1 MLDER
6 IVKVKVEGR
15 FACFTRPDLKVERM
29 TYPCMTPSAARG
41 ILDSILWKP
50 EFQWYVRRILVLKP
64 IKFCA
69 IKRNE
74 INSKQSKT
82 PIIVD
87 EVDAA
92 GKPKYRAQR
101 NSVVLKDVAY
111 IIEASI
117 YQKQMTDKNKPEKYI
132 GRKGVDAKNDGMFI
146 RRVKK
151 GQCWRRPYLGVREF
165 SAEFMEP
172 DGTEQSIMETIP
184 IGSMLFD
191 IFYNANGKPEPLFF
205 YDVAVR
211 NGILNCE
218 VPENDKM
225 MQSSHIQP
233 PMDSETSALI
243 YEFNQQEEKEA
254 GL

>member
-1 MLDER
+1 MLDSR
-6 IVKVKVEGR
+6 IVKVKVKGDY
-15 FACFTRPDLKVERM
+15 ACFTRPDLKVERM

-50 EFQWYVRRILVLKP
+50 EFQWYVRRILILRPVR
-64 IKFCA
+64 FA
-69 IKRNE
+69 TIKRNE
-74 INSKQSKT
+74 INTKQGRS
-82 PIIVD
+82 PIVIEDKRV
-87 EVDAA
+87 
-92 GKPKYRAQR
+92 QR
-101 NSVVLKDVAY
+101 NSVVLRDVAY

-117 YQKQMTDKNKPEKYI
+117 YQKQISDKNKPDKYV
-132 GRKGVDAKNDGMFI
+132 GMTVGKEGMFP

-165 SAEFMEP
+165 TAEFMEP
-172 DGTEQSIMETIP
+172 DGTEQPIQETIP

-191 IFYNANGKPEPLFF
+191 IFCDANGNPEPLFF

-225 MQSSHIQP
+225 MQSSHFRP
-233 PMDSETSALI
+233 PMDSETSAII
-243 YEFNQQEEKEA
+243 YGFNQREEEEEA
-254 GL
+254 L

>member
-1 MLDER
+1 MLNDR
-6 IVKVKVEGR
+6 IVRVKVKGD

-50 EFQWYVRRILVLKP
+50 EFQWYVRRILILNP
-64 IKFCA
+64 IRFCT

-74 INSKQSKT
+74 INSKQGRS
-82 PIIVD
+82 PIII
-87 EVDAA
+87 EE
-92 GKPKYRAQR
+92 KRAQR

-117 YQKQMTDKNKPEKYI
+117 YMKQSDKAKLEKYVGMNI
-132 GRKGVDAKNDGMFI
+132 KHEGMFP

-165 SAEFMEP
+165 SAEFMKP
-172 DGTEQSIMETIP
+172 DGTEQPIKETIP

-191 IFYNANGKPEPLFF
+191 IFYNEKGKPEPLFF
-205 YDVAVR
+205 HDVAIR
-211 NGILNCE
+211 NGMLNCE
-218 VPENDKM
+218 VSENDKM
-225 MQSSHIQP
+225 MQSSHFQP
-233 PMDSETSALI
+233 AIDSEVSSAI

-254 GL
+254 VL

>member
-1 MLDER
+1 MLDSR
-6 IVKVKVEGR
+6 IVKVKVTGG
-15 FACFTRPDLKVERM
+15 FACFTMPDLKVERM

-50 EFQWYVRRILVLKP
+50 EFQWYVRRIQILKP
-64 IKFCA
+64 VRFCT

-74 INSKQSKT
+74 INSKQNRI
-82 PIIVD
+82 PIVVD
-87 EVDAA
+87 EVDNL

-117 YQKQMTDKNKPEKYI
+117 YQKEASNKNRPEKYVGI
-132 GRKGVDAKNDGMFI
+132 TAGKEGMFS

-151 GQCWRRPYLGVREF
+151 GQCWRRPYLGTREF
-165 SAEFMEP
+165 SADFMDP
-172 DGTEQSIMETIP
+172 DGTEQPIQEIIP

-191 IFYNANGKPEPLFF
+191 IFYDEKGKPEPLFF
-205 YDVAVR
+205 YDVMVR

-225 MQSSHIQP
+225 MQSSHYRP
-233 PMDSETSALI
+233 PIDNETSVMI
-243 YEFNQQEEKEA
+243 YEFNQTEEKEA
-254 GL
+254 EL

>member
-6 IVKVKVEGR
+6 IVKVKVEGD

-29 TYPCMTPSAARG
+29 TYPCITPSAARG

-50 EFQWYVRRILVLKP
+50 EFQWYVRKIIVLKP
-64 IKFCA
+64 VRFCT

-74 INSKQSKT
+74 INSKQGRN
-82 PIIVD
+82 PIVI
-87 EVDAA
+87 EE
-92 GKPKYRAQR
+92 KRAQR
-101 NSVVLKDVAY
+101 NSVVLKDVVY

-117 YQKQMTDKNKPEKYI
+117 YQERQSDKNKPEKYI
-132 GRKGVDAKNDGMFI
+132 GRKGVDADNDGMFI

-172 DGTEQSIMETIP
+172 DGTEQPIQETIP

-191 IFYNANGKPEPLFF
+191 IFYDANGKPEPLFF
-205 YDVAVR
+205 YDVAIR
-211 NGILNCE
+211 NGTLNCE

-225 MQSSHIQP
+225 MQSSHFRP
-233 PMDSETSALI
+233 PMDSETSATV
-243 YEFNQQEEKEA
+243 YEFNQQEEEEA
-254 GL
+254 AL

>member
-6 IVKVKVEGR
+6 IVKVKVEGD

-29 TYPCMTPSAARG
+29 TYPCITPSAARG

-50 EFQWYVRRILVLKP
+50 EFQWYVRKIIVLKP
-64 IKFCA
+64 VRFCT

-74 INSKQSKT
+74 INSKQGRN
-82 PIIVD
+82 PIVI
-87 EVDAA
+87 EE
-92 GKPKYRAQR
+92 KRAQR

-117 YQKQMTDKNKPEKYI
+117 YQERQSDKNKPEKYI
-132 GRKGVDAKNDGMFI
+132 GRKGVDADNDGMFI

-172 DGTEQSIMETIP
+172 DGTEQPIQETIP

-191 IFYNANGKPEPLFF
+191 IFYDANGKPEPLFF
-205 YDVAVR
+205 YDVAIR
-211 NGILNCE
+211 NGTLNCE

-225 MQSSHIQP
+225 MQSSHFRP
-233 PMDSETSALI
+233 PMDSETSATV
-243 YEFNQQEEKEA
+243 YEFNQQEEEEEA
-254 GL
+254 AL